1 MMAPE
6 RSMYEKNR
14 GFSPSLNI
22 LFLFIVGKSIY
33 CGTKVKLG
41 FSKFTFLT
49 QGKAR
54 GFEKIDTPSK
64 KGIAPPIGG
73 YTLLLSDTISMLA
86 NRREKGLLPKE
97 QKALFLFL

>member
-22 LFLFIVGKSIY
+22 LFLLIVGNSTY
-33 CGTKVKLG
+33 CGAKVKLG
-41 FSKFTFLT
+41 FPKFTFLT
-49 QGKAR
+49 QGRAS

-64 KGIAPPIGG
+64 KGIAP
-73 YTLLLSDTISMLA
+73 L
-86 NRREKGLLPKE
+86 
-97 QKALFLFL
+97 